1 MTNQLAEEETNTN
14 FYINGYAE
22 LKKRLEKAEKG
33 LLSAS
38 DPKSGWQ
45 GINKECKLWQERAEK
60 AEARLKPIA
69 EVCDKMG
76 KFLMKQTDACQ
87 NDADCVC
94 PEMNDLIDEWQA
106 IKAVGEK

>member
-1 MTNQLAEEETNTN
+1 MCEQDCLGCSEIRAYEGV
-14 FYINGYAE
+14 INE
-22 LKKRLEKAEKG
+22 QDVEIKKLRQDIEYYKK
-33 LLSAS
+33 
-38 DPKSGWQ
+38 
-45 GINKECKLWQERAEK
+45 
-60 AEARLKPIA
+60 RLKPIE